1 LDLILT
7 KMMREDPQDMAD
19 IRFLLHRETVPLA
32 DLRVAF
38 SRARVPAIEEI
49 RTAFAANRARV
60 IDLASS

>member
-1 LDLILT
+1 
-7 KMMREDPQDMAD
+7 MAD